1 MAKTKMWFSEK
12 ESDGFIMLRGVIA
25 MCVVMVLFAA
35 MISCAS
41 IALHLNASAK
51 KDVRSV
57 IEERNKAEL
66 NAVD

>member
-1 MAKTKMWFSEK
+1 
-12 ESDGFIMLRGVIA
+12 MLRGVIA

>member
-1 MAKTKMWFSEK
+1 
-12 ESDGFIMLRGVIA
+12 MLRGVIA

-41 IALHLNASAK
+41 IALNLNASAK